1 MACFLQLD
9 QLPPEEREEALQ
21 ALMGHECGDS
31 CSHDHHAHHHEEPHV
46 HSPNCAHDGHHA
58 SQGHGTIQE
67 ADEAIASPSDAH
79 HM

>member
-1 MACFLQLD
+1 MDCVMQLE

-21 ALMGHECGDS
+21 ALMGHQCGDG

-46 HSPNCAHDGHHA
+46 HGPNCTHDAHIA
-58 SQGHGTIQE
+58 SPGTTQE

-79 HM
+79 HV

>member
-1 MACFLQLD
+1 MDCVMQLD

-21 ALMGHECGDS
+21 ALMGHQCGDS
-31 CSHDHHAHHHEEPHV
+31 CSHDHHAHHEEPHV
-46 HSPNCAHDGHHA
+46 HGPNCVHEGHHA
-58 SQGHGTIQE
+58 SEGHSTLQE